1 MERVIALL
9 RGINVGG
16 RNKVPMQELRTVFS
30 ALGHEAVRTHAH
42 SGNVV
47 FQPAGKNLDH
57 MTDELE
63 QAIHTAFGFEGKVI
77 LRTTRELMDVAA
89 GHPLAAPGIEP
100 AKLHVVF
107 LGSVPEDEAVA
118 RLDPE
123 RSPPDRFDVS
133 DRHIYVRYPN
143 GAARSK
149 LTADYFERTLGVP
162 ATARNWNTVQ
172 KLVDMATAA

>member
-16 RNKVPMQELRTVFS
+16 RNRVPMQELRTVFS
-30 ALGHEAVRTHAH
+30 TLGHEAVRTYAQ

-47 FQPAGKNLDH
+47 FQPAGQDLDPLI
-57 MTDELE
+57 DELE

-77 LRTTRELMDVAA
+77 LRTTRELVDVAA
-89 GHPLAAPGIEP
+89 GHPLAGPRTEP

-107 LGSVPEDEAVA
+107 LGSVPEDAA
-118 RLDPE
+118 MAHLDPE
-123 RSPPDRFDVS
+123 RSPPDRFEVR
-133 DRHIYVRYPN
+133 DRHVYVLYPN
-143 GAARSK
+143 GAGRSK
-149 LTADYFERTLGVP
+149 LAADYFERTLGVP

-172 KLVDMATAA
+172 RLVDMATAE